1 MRACLF
7 LCDLNESAVSTRLP
21 GNIRKTVQN
30 KYNRERGKRGRPVIS
45 SAGEEERDRE
55 REKRRNGKGKR
66 GASLYIYIYIGIL
79 LYTACIITLRC
90 TCELFPPRLTR
101 PIHNRMTAAKVLPV
115 IAPRAPPQRPNIVRT
130 PRFGVVPPPSFTP
143 SHLRGERTY
152 CPELRGREPSVRPA
166 RVYTFAASGAS

>member
-55 REKRRNGKGKR
+55 RKGEIERASGGRR
-66 GASLYIYIYIGIL
+66 YIYIYRGIL

-115 IAPRAPPQRPNIVRT
+115 IAPRAPPRRPNIVRT